1 MAKIK
6 HIALTTKEPTKVA
19 EFYKQAFGLEEVRR
33 NEAGS
38 VWLTD
43 GYISLA
49 VLNWKTEKNG
59 DVGPMGP
66 NFSGIHHFGFQVDD
80 KDTST
85 ETLQNAMEKPLTQ
98 FTGDPTK
105 SPTGSGGFEMKV
117 SGPDAVVIELS
128 DGAYVEAPM
137 DPTHDRHS
145 L

>member
-1 MAKIK
+1 MARIK
-6 HIALTTKEPTKVA
+6 HIALTTKDPGKVA

-80 KDTST
+80 EDTST
-85 ETLQNAMEKPLTQ
+85 ETLQDAMKVPLTR

-105 SPTGSGGFEMKV
+105 SPTGGGAFEMKV
-117 SGPDAVVIELS
+117 SGPDEVVIELS
-128 DGAYVEAPM
+128 DGAYVEGPP
-137 DPTHDRHS
+137 DPNLDQHS